1 MAETLS
7 MLSTISFVVAGVAL
21 VGAIFLWVFFKIPR
35 VIGDLSGRNARK
47 SVARVRASNEKSGEK
62 SYRPSTVNAARGKL
76 TNTMPQTQSGQP
88 TEEMQPAGGNMPE
101 TSLLAENRGAG
112 KDSPDTELLREEETT
127 GMLADENSTAPRA
140 GTPAQ
145 IERRAAH
152 GKQLHLIEEII
163 LIHTDEVIE

>member
-101 TSLLAENRGAG
+101 TSLLAENRAQFEGAAG
-112 KDSPDTELLREEETT
+112 TELL
-127 GMLADENSTAPRA
+127 GLDTAP
-140 GTPAQ
+140 PAAVQ
-145 IERRAAH
+145 NAAQ
-152 GKQLHLIEEII
+152 GKRLHMLEEIM